1 MRIIIVGGIA
11 AGMSAAAKL
20 RRTDREAEIVVYEK
34 SPHISFGACG
44 LPYYVGGNFDN
55 VDRMLVRTPEK
66 VRETGIDVKI
76 EHEVLSLDVENKTIK
91 VKDLQSG
98 EVFSDN
104 YDKLMIATGAA
115 TIIPSI
121 ENIETAYTLRS
132 VEDGEKL
139 KAKMQD
145 ESIKKVAVIGAGF
158 IGLEVADV
166 AKELGKEVC
175 VFNTGSRILERVL
188 DAEVT
193 EILEE
198 NLKAHGVEL
207 YLNTIVKSL
216 QTSSDKTKLITD
228 TEEVEADLVILAAGV
243 RPNTSFLKDTG
254 IEMLPNG
261 EIVIDDEGKTSIEDI
276 YAAGDCATVYHIVK
290 QDQVYI
296 PLATNANKL
305 GRIVGSNLAGKN
317 EKFQGTLGSSC
328 IKLLDMEA
336 GATGI
341 TEEDAK
347 NMNLNYKSVFI
358 ADKNHTDY
366 CPGQEKIYVKLIYN
380 ADTKVILG
388 GQVVGK
394 SDAVQRTNV
403 LATAIFAKMTTEQ
416 LGMLDLCYA
425 PPFARTWDVLNIAGN
440 VSK

>member
-425 PPFARTWDVLNIAGN
+425 PPFARTWDALNIAGN
-440 VSK
+440 VAK